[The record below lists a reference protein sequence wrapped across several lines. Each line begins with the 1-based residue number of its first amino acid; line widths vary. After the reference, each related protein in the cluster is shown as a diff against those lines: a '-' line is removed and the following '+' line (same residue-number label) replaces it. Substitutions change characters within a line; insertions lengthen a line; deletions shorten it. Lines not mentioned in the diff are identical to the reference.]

1 MSLRSL
7 RSRVAALEQR
17 LGGELTTIIIR
28 GGSQAGVGGFASA
41 FGNGV
46 SLKFRRAD
54 EESQD
59 AFRARCTAAAQ
70 AAGAKFLT
78 IGGLR
83 RDGARTRCQ
92 PVSVSR
98 TVPHRS
104 EHMVTMSI
112 IRATRS
118 LPDVF
123 RIYDF
128 LLTGRLPEYDC
139 VRR

>member
-17 LGGELTTIIIR
+17 LGGELMTIIIR
-28 GGSQAGVGGFASA
+28 GGSQAGVGGLASA
-41 FGNGV
+41 LGNGV

-78 IGGLR
+78 IGGL
-83 RDGARTRCQ
+83 
-92 PVSVSR
+92 P
-98 TVPHRS
+98 
-104 EHMVTMSI
+104 
-112 IRATRS
+112 
-118 LPDVF
+118 PD
-123 RIYDF
+123 
-128 LLTGRLPEYDC
+128 
-139 VRR
+139 